1 MYDRAMLIGF
11 IKKHAL
17 KLNYNKRCVTI
28 YIKQSELTRVIKKVT
43 PVNIF

>member
-1 MYDRAMLIGF
+1 MYDQAMLIGF
-11 IKKHAL
+11 KKHAL